1 MARRR
6 RRTRKYG
13 PSTRKGMRRITG
25 PKRRGIAYRKRRVAR
40 RKSNPAMFKGVTKY
54 MKKHGWAIAGGV
66 ALGYIFRWTIADSPL
81 GEPLDKVTALFNGAG
96 AAVNGA
102 VNGNGNG
109 VGAIGMGAVYDP
121 YGAVSIGAVHDPYG
135 AVHINPHN
143 LAAEMA
149 ARNTLHNY
157 SYPPPGMA

>member
-6 RRTRKYG
+6 RSRRYG

-25 PKRRGIAYRKRRVAR
+25 PKRRPIAYRKRRVARR

-54 MKKHGWAIAGGV
+54 MKKHPLVTLAGGV

-96 AAVNGA
+96 AAANAV
-102 VNGNGNG
+102 VNGNGLLVNG
-109 VGAIGMGAVYDP
+109 NNSGAIGMGAVYDP
-121 YGAVSIGAVHDPYG
+121 YGAV
-135 AVHINPHN
+135 HINPAHS
-143 LAAEMA
+143 LTGEWA
-149 ARNTLHNY
+149 ARSMLHNY
-157 SYPPPGMA
+157 VSHRPGMA

>member
-6 RRTRKYG
+6 KYG
-13 PSTRKGMRRITG
+13 SSTRKGMKRKTARRAYF
-25 PKRRGIAYRKRRVAR
+25 PKRRRRVAR

-54 MKKHGWAIAGGV
+54 MKKHPLVTLAGGV

-81 GEPLDKVTALFNGAG
+81 GEPLDKVTALWNGAG

-121 YGAVSIGAVHDPYG
+121 YGAVSIGAVHDPYC